1 MINQDVLSYV
11 DRVIR
16 KADIP
21 AEYKSK
27 LENEL
32 YRNILLASDNPRL
45 DSVMKL
51 LSSPDKLAE
60 EITKKYEN
68 HVEIVD
74 PDGGKYVRSPEYC
87 PQPPPPPPPPP
98 YHQRYGG
105 EYMRE
110 HSNVNLKLLYI
121 PLLQISSG
129 TERLTMPLTEGY

>member
-1 MINQDVLSYV
+1 LINQDVITYV
-11 DRVIR
+11 DKVIR

-32 YRNILLASDNPRL
+32 FRNILLATDNPRL
-45 DSVMKL
+45 DTVMNL

-68 HVEIVD
+68 HPVTVEAD
-74 PDGGKYVRSPEYC
+74 EKRLATSSAHC
-87 PQPPPPPPPPP
+87 PPPPPHYPHP
-98 YHQRYGG
+98 RYGG

-129 TERLTMPLTEGY
+129 TERFTMPLTEGY

>member
-1 MINQDVLSYV
+1 MINQDVMTYV

-21 AEYKSK
+21 DEYKIK

-32 YRNILLASDNPRL
+32 FRNILLASDNPRL
-45 DSVMKL
+45 DTVMKL

-60 EITKKYEN
+60 EITKKC
-68 HVEIVD
+68 EISAAPGTDVARHG
-74 PDGGKYVRSPEYC
+74 PPEHC
-87 PQPPPPPPPPP
+87 PPTPPPPPP
-98 YHQRYGG
+98 YYHPRYGG

-129 TERLTMPLTEGY
+129 TERLTLPLTEGC